1 MWEANPPRIYFL
13 NGLEIK
19 RTSICPLE
27 TQLGER
33 TVLLGDFSLQV
44 LRIGAERA
52 GQKHLDSVSRKPKQE
67 SEK

>member
-27 TQLGER
+27 TQPGER

-44 LRIGAERA
+44 LRIGAVRA